1 VGAVGGD
8 GAGRG
13 EGGLVTEAGLFS
25 LVSSAAKAGSED
37 RHHNP
42 ITMGTALESIEAS
55 EFLFVA
61 TSKDHEH
68 NSLAIF
74 FI

>member
-1 VGAVGGD
+1 LVT
-8 GAGRG
+8 
-13 EGGLVTEAGLFS
+13 EGGLLS
-25 LVSSAAKAGSED
+25 LGSSAAKAGREH

-42 ITMGTALESIEAS
+42 IAMGTALERIEAS

-61 TSKDHEH
+61 ISKDHKH